1 MASIEGKKITIV
13 KATEERNKFGLRKS
27 NGLPSYCHLQKR
39 NTDGDFSQCKVGLHS
54 TTLILERGYREWWD
68 ERCFINFV
76 SEKTTFQTHIAKR
89 DKRHNRVVE
98 FSAQLSLE
106 GVEKLI
112 DGLEQMREDMILTKA
127 NKERASLEEVR

>member
-1 MASIEGKKITIV
+1 MASIEGKSITVIR
-13 KATEERNKFGLRKS
+13 ANDERNEFGLRNS
-27 NGLPSYCHLQKR
+27 NGLPSNCSLHR
-39 NTDGDFSQCKVGLHS
+39 EDRDGSVSGCDVSLHS
-54 TTLILERGYREWWD
+54 TTLILERGHREWWD

-127 NKERASLEEVR
+127 NKEKATLSEDE